1 MICKSF
7 LVLSM
12 FTVQKTSDSTVHGTR
27 CNFNENLKLSVRV
40 FLNIFLYYQVE
51 PAGISKRQTFIRYVN
66 SISYF
71 STTIISHTLFINQ
84 DECYVVGAS
93 QWNEPLYWP
102 TGGLPLS
109 PLLRPRTLAK
119 PSLGA
124 LVVMLTGPTT
134 GASGASA
141 TGSAGGSAAWSHL
154 ALAPPLAA
162 PRPAGA
168 PGSR

>member
-51 PAGISKRQTFIRYVN
+51 PAGISKRQTFIWYVN
-66 SISYF
+66 SISNV

-84 DECYVVGAS
+84 DEGYV
-93 QWNEPLYWP
+93 
-102 TGGLPLS
+102 GLPLS